1 MWLYRCLI
9 AKLNSKNDI
18 WAEGIFHPLEI
29 HWVTKP
35 KDTLHSHIDTSWI
48 SCHQALTKAKSFNK
62 GILSEIVQLI
72 QKFVDNS
79 DHMKIIRNCQILL
92 LVTITPITITMTQTL
107 TLTKNGYKEEM
118 NGTRNVLKQVSLIST
133 CQDHLLLL
141 HKPIQIK
148 ICFQSG
154 FYFLRH
160 LSFIIFTN

>member
-1 MWLYRCLI
+1 MSLYRCLI

-35 KDTLHSHIDTSWI
+35 KDTLYLHIDTSWI
-48 SCHQALTKAKSFNK
+48 SCHTKAQSFNK
-62 GILSEIVQLI
+62 GILSKIVQLI
-72 QKFVDNS
+72 QKFADNS

-107 TLTKNGYKEEM
+107 TLTKNGSEEEM
-118 NGTRNVLKQVSLIST
+118 DGTRNVLKQVSLIST

-141 HKPIQIK
+141 HKPIQMK
-148 ICFQSG
+148 ICFQPG
-154 FYFLRH
+154 PYFLRH